1 MVNLQGDVSDL
12 CSSNLTKEAL
22 ASPRAATAAGQLVV
36 HTHLIPRLPGSATP
50 SSDLAAG
57 DLRGRGPRRRSH
69 PPQLPIWS
77 PGRGWEYFSAFHQRI
92 TARMPFN
99 PHCVLQVLL
108 VKSCGRKGCQRDGN
122 LRLIPGLVPWHRG
135 HYTGEQSLREAA
147 CWQINW
153 G

>member
-1 MVNLQGDVSDL
+1 MVNLQGDVSGL
-12 CSSNLTKEAL
+12 CGSNLTKDAL
-22 ASPRAATAAGQLVV
+22 ASPWAATAAGQLVV
-36 HTHLIPRLPGSATP
+36 HTHLISRLPGSATP

-69 PPQLPIWS
+69 TLQLPIWS

-108 VKSCGRKGCQRDGN
+108 VKRAVGESDARE
-122 LRLIPGLVPWHRG
+122 RG
-135 HYTGEQSLREAA
+135 
-147 CWQINW
+147 I
-153 G
+153 